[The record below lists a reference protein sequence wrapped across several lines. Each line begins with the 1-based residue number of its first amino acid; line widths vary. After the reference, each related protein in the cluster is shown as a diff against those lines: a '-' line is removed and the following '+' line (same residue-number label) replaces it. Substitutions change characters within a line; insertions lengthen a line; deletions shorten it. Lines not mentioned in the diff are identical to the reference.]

1 MTMAPTRLP
10 IARAALTGGIAA
22 LALALAGAALA
33 QAPVRTAPAA
43 PPAAAPA
50 AVSAAATA
58 PAVPLERF
66 TAAPGPIVL
75 RGLYAEQSLF
85 FPVSPRAPTAAALL
99 KLDLT
104 NSIALQGDRSQ
115 LVVQLDGRVVAQLP
129 LRGTQPSIA
138 AEIDLPPALIKPG
151 FNRLTFAAAQH
162 VLPQCEDPNAPEL
175 WTQIDT
181 ARSTLALAPQAGP
194 VRYRLG
200 ELAALVGPGSASP
213 YRVNLMTAGTG
224 VDDPRLRAGALVAQ
238 GLALRLGYV
247 PLVARHLPLRAAAA
261 AGPGV
266 FGRLDQSPLA
276 DGDAVL
282 IGTKADLA
290 PFIAD
295 EVAAAITG
303 AYLGIFPLERDP
315 ARFGLIVSGTTAAEV
330 DRAAVALTLMDFP
343 FADAAQMRI
352 DSVDRTTV
360 ATFAGAPT
368 VDADSKHA
376 FADLG
381 YRTRTVRGKADS
393 EILIRFYVADQLYFP
408 EEAMV
413 ELELDF
419 AYGAGFGRASALNL
433 YLNGRFQA
441 TIALNDPNGAVL
453 RDYRVMVSAR
463 ELQAGM
469 NALRFEP
476 VMSSLQG
483 GNCEYAQFD
492 NLLFSLAD
500 ASTLKVPPASR
511 YARQPDLRLFSRTGF
526 PYGRALG
533 AESALVAA
541 GTDSDTVSAYWTVAA
556 KLAQVRRTALLD
568 ATYTGERGRSGGH
581 QLVVGAAGSVEPALF
596 DAAALA
602 IGNVHRVPYPSLRPR
617 AEVPVGTAPAGE
629 GGARGGRIAQANDLG
644 ENRYA
649 MAFESP
655 RSSGRTT
662 TMLLAATPRLLRD
675 GMDRMVL
682 PDYWDQLRGDVF
694 VWRDD
699 PGRIATTDAARSFGI
714 GRLDPVEYGRYY
726 VSSYP
731 WIWIAAVVAI
741 VLILAWLTRLW
752 LRRYSRQHHGTAD

>member
-1 MTMAPTRLP
+1 MGTDRLQN
-10 IARAALTGGIAA
+10 IRAALAGGLA
-22 LALALAGAALA
+22 ALALAGAAAA

-43 PPAAAPA
+43 PAAPSVPSPAA
-50 AVSAAATA
+50 SA

-66 TAAPGPIVL
+66 MPAPHPIVL

-85 FPVSPRAPTAAALL
+85 FPVSPRTPTAAALL

-115 LVVQLDGRVVAQLP
+115 LVVKLDNRVVAQLP
-129 LRGTQPSIA
+129 LRGTQPSVA
-138 AEIDLPPALIKPG
+138 AEIDLPPALIRPG

-200 ELAALVGPGSASP
+200 DLGALVGPGSASP
-213 YRVNLMTAGTG
+213 YRVNVMTAGAG
-224 VDDPRLRAGALVAQ
+224 IDDARLRAGALVAQ

-247 PLVARHLPLRAAAA
+247 PLVARHLPLQAAAA

-266 FGRLDQSPLA
+266 FGRLDQSPLV

-282 IGTKADLA
+282 IGTKAEIA

-295 EVAAAITG
+295 EIAAAINA

-330 DRAAVALTLMDFP
+330 DRAATALTLMDFP
-343 FADAAQMRI
+343 FADAAQMRV

-360 ATFAGAPT
+360 ATFGNAPT
-368 VDADSKHA
+368 VEADSKHA
-376 FADLG
+376 FGDLG
-381 YRTRTVRGKADS
+381 YRTRTIRGKADN
-393 EILIRFYVADQLYFP
+393 EILIRFYLADQLYFP
-408 EEAMV
+408 EEAMI

-419 AYGAGFGRASALNL
+419 AYGAGFGRVSALNL
-433 YLNGRFQA
+433 SLNGRFQA

-453 RDYRVMVSAR
+453 RDYRVTVVAR

-469 NALRFEP
+469 NTLRFEP
-476 VMSSLQG
+476 VMSSVQA
-483 GNCEYAQFD
+483 GNCEFAQFD

-500 ASTLKVPPASR
+500 TSTMKVPPASR
-511 YARQPDLRLFSRTGF
+511 YARQPDLQLFSRTGF

-533 AESALVAA
+533 AEAALVAGA
-541 GTDSDTVSAYWTVAA
+541 TDPDTVAAYWSVAA
-556 KLAQVRRTALLD
+556 KLAQVRRIALLD
-568 ATYTGERGRSGGH
+568 ATYTAERGRGGGGH
-581 QLVVGAAGSVEPALF
+581 RLVVGAAGNLDPELF
-596 DAAALA
+596 NAAALV

-617 AEVPVGTAPAGE
+617 VEVPVGTNPAGE

-655 RSSGRTT
+655 RGSGRTST
-662 TMLLAATPRLLRD
+662 VVLAATPRLLRD
-675 GMDRMVL
+675 GVDRMVL

-699 PGRIATTDAARSFGI
+699 PARIATTDAARTYGI
-714 GRLDPVEYGRYY
+714 GRLDPVDFGRYF

-731 WIWIAAVVAI
+731 WVWIAAVVAI